1 MDYKPQEIEAKWQ
14 KVWEEQGIFK
24 AREEGKKLYV
34 LEMFP
39 YPSGRIHMGHV
50 RNYTIGDVIARFMR
64 FKGYSVLHPMGW
76 DAFGLPAENAA
87 IKHGV
92 HPANWTYENIAYM
105 KRQLKSLGFSYDW
118 DREIATCDPEYY
130 RWNQWIFLKFFEHGL
145 AYRKSAE
152 VNWCPNDETVLANE
166 QVIEGRCWRC
176 GTPIVRREVPSWYLN
191 ITAYAER
198 LLEDLKELEGKWPER
213 VIAQQRNWI
222 GRSEGAIL
230 KFFVDDISI
239 EVFTTRPDTVFGAT
253 FVVLAPEHPLTL
265 ELAKRGN
272 FSEVKSFVERMK
284 QKSTRERGIDQEKE
298 GVFLGV
304 YAVNPATGEKIPVW
318 TANYVLYEYGTG
330 AIMCVPAHDQRDY
343 EFAIK
348 YGLPIR
354 YVVKP
359 PEGEFPKDRAYE
371 EPGILINSGQ
381 FNGMKSTEAKKA
393 ITQWLK
399 EKGLG
404 DFKITYRLRDWNIS
418 RQRYWGTPIPIVY
431 CDHCGIVPV
440 PEDQLPVL
448 LPQRVEIT
456 GHGNPLEKVPEFVN
470 TTCPK
475 CGRPAKRET
484 DTMDTFFDSSWY
496 FLRFCDPKNSEKPF
510 SPERVEFWMPVD
522 LYIGGI
528 EHAVLHLLYARF
540 FQKFLYDLGLV
551 KDKEPFLRLITQG
564 MVLKRWVSVERY
576 LEYLEEKYGIKN
588 LEENSVEELRE
599 LILRD
604 MKGGSDAE
612 RV

>member
-1 MDYKPQEIEAKWQ
+1 MVIIKLMEYKPQEIEAKWQ
-14 KVWEEQGIFK
+14 RIWEEQGLFRAK
-24 AREEGKKLYV
+24 EEGKKVYV

-50 RNYTIGDVIARFMR
+50 RNYTIGDAIARFLR

-92 HPANWTYENIAYM
+92 HPADWTYENIAYM

-130 RWNQWIFLKFFEHGL
+130 KWNQWIFLKFLEHGL

-166 QVIEGRCWRC
+166 QVIDGRCWRC
-176 GTPIVRREVPSWYLN
+176 GTPIVRKEVPSWYLK

-222 GRSEGAIL
+222 GRSEGALL
-230 KFFVDDISI
+230 KFFVEDTPI

-265 ELAKRGN
+265 KLAK
-272 FSEVKSFVERMK
+272 SPEVKAFVERMK
-284 QKSTRERGIDQEKE
+284 QKSTRERGIEEEKE

-304 YAVNPATGEKIPVW
+304 YATNPATGEKIPVW

-348 YGLPIR
+348 YGLPIKQ
-354 YVVKP
+354 VIKP
-359 PEGEFPKDRAYE
+359 YQGEAPKDRAYE
-371 EPGILINSGQ
+371 DPGILINSAH
-381 FNGMKSTEAKKA
+381 FSGMDSTEAKRA

-418 RQRYWGTPIPIVY
+418 RQRYWGTPIPVVY
-431 CDHCGIVPV
+431 CDQCGIVPV
-440 PEDQLPVL
+440 PEDQLPVM
-448 LPQRVEIT
+448 LPYKVEIT
-456 GHGNPLEKVPEFVN
+456 GHGNPLEKVPEFVH

-475 CGRPAKRET
+475 CGGPAKRET

-496 FLRFCDPKNSEKPF
+496 FLRFCDPKNAQRPF
-510 SPERVEFWMPVD
+510 DPERVEFWMPVD

-564 MVLKRWVSVERY
+564 MVLKRWVSIERF
-576 LEYLEEKYGIKN
+576 LKYLEEKYGVEN
-588 LEENSVEELRE
+588 LEERELEELVE
-599 LILRD
+599 LIKRD
-604 MKGGSDAE
+604 MKG
-612 RV
+612 

>member
-1 MDYKPQEIEAKWQ
+1 MEKQYNPNEIEKKWQEIWERE
-14 KVWEEQGIFK
+14 KVYSTKESGDK
-24 AREEGKKLYV
+24 CYV

-50 RNYTIGDVIARFMR
+50 RNYTIGDALARFLRM
-64 FKGYSVLHPMGW
+64 KGKNVLHPMGW

-92 HPANWTYENIAYM
+92 HPAKWTKENIAYM
-105 KRQLKSLGFSYDW
+105 KKQLQSLGLSYDW

-130 RWNQWIFLKFFEHGL
+130 KWNQWIFIKLYERGL
-145 AYRKSAE
+145 VYRKEAE

-166 QVIEGRCWRC
+166 QVIDGRCWRC
-176 GTPIVRREVPSWYLN
+176 STPVIRKEVPSWYIK
-191 ITAYAER
+191 ITDYAER
-198 LLEDLKELEGKWPER
+198 LLEDLKLLEGKWPER
-213 VIAQQRNWI
+213 VIIQQKNWI

-230 KFFVDDISI
+230 KFFVGDTPI

-265 ELAKRGN
+265 SLAKEGGRLEEAEA
-272 FSEVKSFVERMK
+272 FVKKMK
-284 QKSTRERGIDQEKE
+284 SMSSRERGIQEEKE

-304 YAVNPATGEKIPVW
+304 YAVNPANGEKIPVW

-348 YGLPIR
+348 YGLPI
-354 YVVKP
+354 KP
-359 PEGEFPKDRAYE
+359 VIKPLEGELPKDKAYE
-371 EPGILINSGQ
+371 GPGVLINSGQ
-381 FNGMKSTEAKKA
+381 FDRMDSQSAKKA

-399 EKGLG
+399 ERGLG
-404 DFKITYRLRDWNIS
+404 EFKITYKLRDWNIS
-418 RQRYWGTPIPIVY
+418 RQRYWGTPIPIIY
-431 CDHCGIVPV
+431 CDRCGTLTV

-448 LPQRVEIT
+448 LPENVSIS
-456 GHGNPLEKVPEFVN
+456 GHGNPLAQVEEWVN

-475 CGRPAKRET
+475 CGGPARRET

-496 FLRFCDPKNSEKPF
+496 FLRFCDPKNDKEIFDKEKVD
-510 SPERVEFWMPVD
+510 RWMPVD
-522 LYIGGI
+522 YYIGGI

-551 KDKEPFLRLITQG
+551 KDVEPFQRLITQG
-564 MVLKRWVSVERY
+564 MVLKRWVSVERF
-576 LEYLEEKYGIKN
+576 LEFLGLSIEDSI
-588 LEENSVEELRE
+588 EELKAKIYE
-599 LILRD
+599 LN
-604 MKGGSDAE
+604 S
-612 RV
+612 

>member
-1 MDYKPQEIEAKWQ
+1 MEYKPQEIESKWQ
-14 KVWEEQGIFK
+14 RLWEEQDLFSAK
-24 AREEGKKLYV
+24 EEGRKVYV

-50 RNYTIGDVIARFMR
+50 RNYTIGDAIARFLR
-64 FKGYSVLHPMGW
+64 FRGYSVLHPMGW

-92 HPANWTYENIAYM
+92 HPADWTYENIAYM

-118 DREIATCDPEYY
+118 KREIATCDPEYY
-130 RWNQWIFLKFFEHGL
+130 KWNQWIFLKFLEHGL
-145 AYRKSAE
+145 AYRRSAE

-176 GTPIVRREVPSWYLN
+176 GTPIVRREVPSWYLK

-222 GRSEGAIL
+222 GKSEGAIL
-230 KFFVDDISI
+230 KFFVEDTPI

-265 ELAKRGN
+265 KLAKN
-272 FSEVKSFVERMK
+272 PQVKPFVEGMR
-284 QKSTRERGIDQEKE
+284 QKSTRERGMEEEKE
-298 GVFLGV
+298 GLFLGV
-304 YAVNPATGEKIPVW
+304 YATNPATGEKIPVW

-343 EFAIK
+343 DFALK
-348 YGLPIR
+348 YNLPI
-354 YVVKP
+354 KP
-359 PEGEFPKDRAYE
+359 VIKPYEGDLPKDRAYE
-371 EPGILINSGQ
+371 EPGILINSGS
-381 FNGMKSTEAKKA
+381 FDGMDSLEAKRA

-399 EKGLG
+399 ERGLG

-418 RQRYWGTPIPIVY
+418 RQRYWGTPIPVIY
-431 CDHCGIVPV
+431 CDHCGLVPV
-440 PEDQLPVL
+440 PEKDLPVL
-448 LPQRVEIT
+448 LPREVEIT
-456 GHGNPLEKVPEFVN
+456 GHGNPLEKVDSFLH

-475 CGRPAKRET
+475 CGRPARRET

-496 FLRFCDPKNSEKPF
+496 FLRFCDPKNNKAPF
-510 SPERVEFWMPVD
+510 SPEKVEFWMPVD

-540 FQKFLYDLGLV
+540 FQKFLYDIGLV
-551 KDKEPFLRLITQG
+551 KDKEPFLKLITQG
-564 MVLKRWVSVERY
+564 MVLKRWLSI
-576 LEYLEEKYGIKN
+576 EKY
-588 LEENSVEELRE
+588 LDYLRE
-599 LILRD
+599 KYNTEDLYQEPVEKLVELIREDLQRY
-604 MKGGSDAE
+604 KLG
-612 RV
+612 